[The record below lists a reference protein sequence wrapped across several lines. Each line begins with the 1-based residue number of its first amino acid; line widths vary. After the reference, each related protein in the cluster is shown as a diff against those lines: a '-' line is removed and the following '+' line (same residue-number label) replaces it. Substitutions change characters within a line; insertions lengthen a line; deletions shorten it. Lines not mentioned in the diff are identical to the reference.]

1 MIAWKAGMKPLSAAW
16 GILAATL
23 LAGPSLTPAGQS
35 ARKPLASDMCTP
47 AGRLSSLPA
56 LPEASGVAHSR
67 RSPGLLWSHND
78 SGEPIVVALDAA
90 GVVKGRVR
98 VAGARVT
105 DWEDI
110 TVGPCAQGSC
120 LYIADIGDN
129 NRARRQITVYKVA
142 EPRPGDSM
150 TEPAEA
156 WAGTYPDG
164 GHDAEGAF
172 MTPAGDLFIVT
183 KESAAT
189 TAIYRLPRAQ
199 GNAPARLQV
208 AAKVPVAGVT
218 GADASTDGNWVALRT
233 NDELLFYRTR
243 DLLAGARGEPQRFNL
258 RALREPQ
265 GEGVAFGPEGVVYL
279 VGEGGRG
286 GGTFATLHCRLR

>member
-1 MIAWKAGMKPLSAAW
+1 M
-16 GILAATL
+16 
-23 LAGPSLTPAGQS
+23 
-35 ARKPLASDMCTP
+35 
-47 AGRLSSLPA
+47 
-56 LPEASGVAHSR
+56 VF
-67 RSPGLLWSHND
+67 
-78 SGEPIVVALDAA
+78 ALDAA

-110 TVGPCAQGSC
+110 TVGPCAQGFC

-129 NRARRQITVYKVA
+129 NRARRQITVYRVP
-142 EPRPGDSM
+142 EPRPGESV

-164 GHDAEGAF
+164 AHDAEGAF
-172 MTPAGDLFIVT
+172 ITPAGELFIVT

-189 TAIYRLPRAQ
+189 AAVYRFPRPQ
-199 GNAPARLQV
+199 GNALARLQV
-208 AAKVPVAGVT
+208 AAKVPVAWVT
-218 GADASTDGNWVALRT
+218 DADTSVDGIWVVLRT

-243 DLLAGARGEPQRFNL
+243 DLLAGAPGEPLRFNL

-265 GEGVAFGPEGVVYL
+265 GEGVAFGADGMVYL
-279 VGEGGRG
+279 TGEGNRG
-286 GGTFATLHCRLR
+286 GTLASLRCTLR

>member
-1 MIAWKAGMKPLSAAW
+1 MIAWNSGMNRLAARA
-16 GILAATL
+16 ILAGTVALGVSITV
-23 LAGPSLTPAGQS
+23 AGQS
-35 ARKPLASDMCTP
+35 VPKARTDAVCTP

-67 RSPGLLWSHND
+67 RSPGLLWSLND
-78 SGEPIVVALDAA
+78 SSEPMVFALDAA

-98 VAGARVT
+98 VTGARVT

-129 NRARRQITVYKVA
+129 YRARRQITVYKVP
-142 EPRPGDSM
+142 EPRPGESM

-189 TAIYRLPRAQ
+189 AAVYRFPRPQ

-208 AAKVPVAGVT
+208 AAKVPVARVT
-218 GADASTDGNWVALRT
+218 DADASVDGIWVVLRT

-243 DLLAGARGEPQRFNL
+243 DLLAGTSGEPQRFNL

-265 GEGVAFGPEGVVYL
+265 GEGVAFGADGMVYL
-279 VGEGGRG
+279 TGEGNRG
-286 GGTFATLHCRLR
+286 GTLASLRCTLR

>member
-1 MIAWKAGMKPLSAAW
+1 MIAWNTGMKRLAALA
-16 GILAATL
+16 ILAGTVI
-23 LAGPSLTPAGQS
+23 AGVSMTAAGQS
-35 ARKPLASDMCTP
+35 VPKARTDDVCQP

-78 SGEPIVVALDAA
+78 SGEPLVFALDAA

-98 VAGARVT
+98 VTGARVT

-129 NRARRQITVYKVA
+129 NRARRQITVYRLP

-150 TEPAEA
+150 TEPAEV
-156 WAGTYPDG
+156 WVGTYPDG
-164 GHDAEGAF
+164 AHDAEGAF
-172 MTPAGDLFIVT
+172 ITPAGELFIVT

-189 TAIYRLPRAQ
+189 AAVYRFPRAQ
-199 GNAPARLQV
+199 GNAGARLQII
-208 AAKVPVAGVT
+208 AKVPVARVT
-218 GADASTDGNWVALRT
+218 DADASADGNWIVLRT
-233 NDELLFYRTR
+233 NDELFFYRTR
-243 DLLAGARGEPQRFNL
+243 DLLAGGRGEPQRFNL
-258 RALREPQ
+258 RSLGEPQ
-265 GEGVAFGPEGVVYL
+265 GEGVAFGANGMIYL
-279 VGEGGRG
+279 TGEGNRG
-286 GGTFATLHCRLR
+286 GTLARLRCTLR

>member
-1 MIAWKAGMKPLSAAW
+1 MIAWKAGMKPLATAW
-16 GILAATL
+16 WILAAIL
-23 LAGPSLTPAGQS
+23 VAGPSLMQAAQS
-35 ARKPLASDMCTP
+35 ARNATSNDVCAP
-47 AGRLSSLPA
+47 AGRLSSLPT
-56 LPEASGVAHSR
+56 LPEASGVAPSR

-78 SGEPIVVALDAA
+78 SGEPMVFALDAA

-98 VAGARVT
+98 VAGAEVT

-110 TVGPCAQGSC
+110 SVGPCAQGSC

-129 NRARRQITVYKVA
+129 NRARRQITVYTVP
-142 EPRPGDSM
+142 EPRPGDSV
-150 TEPAEA
+150 TGLAEP

-164 GHDAEGAF
+164 AHDAEGAF
-172 MTPAGDLFIVT
+172 ITPAGELFIVT
-183 KESAAT
+183 KETAAT
-189 TAIYRLPRAQ
+189 AALYRFPRPQ

-208 AAKVPVAGVT
+208 AAKVPVARVT
-218 GADASTDGNWVALRT
+218 GADASPDGNWVVLRT
-233 NDELLFYRTR
+233 NNELLFYRTR
-243 DLLAGARGEPQRFNL
+243 DLLAGARVEPQRFNL

-286 GGTFATLHCRLR
+286 GGTFATLQCRLR